1 MSPEILRTIL
11 VALGIGMVIFVHEMG
26 HFLAARFCKV
36 KVEVFSLGFGPKLLG
51 FTHKGTLY
59 QLALVPFG
67 GYVRMKGEYGQENG
81 SAPDTDSLPAKSVPQ
96 RFLIYAGGVI
106 MNVIF
111 ALVCFPIVYHYGV
124 PAIAPIVGQTAPGSP
139 AWNERI
145 PSGAKILKVGGRP
158 VYDFMS
164 IPGEVAIHGSESVRF
179 EMLYPGEDRP
189 RDVVLDPVKDET
201 NGFYRV
207 GIFPL
212 GDPNWAVSV
221 VPGGAA
227 DMAGLRDGDQVLEV
241 LGSLEGQ
248 TPGTA
253 MSAHFA
259 EGLPMDLRVRRNASE
274 GAEEVI
280 EVVRVEPRWDTAVDG
295 RKVFGIEPP
304 SHVVHA
310 VRNSKAMQTLGLQ
323 PDDRIIEAAGKPIL
337 RSTDFLLALRD
348 ASDTNLRV
356 VVRRNGQSV
365 VLNLPD
371 FKKAHAAALIS
382 DVAMKQDLEST
393 TVLVRPKSAAF
404 EAGLRTGDVIQ
415 SLWDR
420 DVEGWEGIQTLA
432 ASGSSQGTPLTF
444 SILRDGNANPLSFT
458 ASASLPTSMGFGF
471 GFRPGTYTFQTNG
484 MGEAVAMGARSSLRM
499 LREAGMTLRQMFR
512 QEISPKN
519 LGGIVTISKV
529 SYQASSMGWTK
540 LLFFL
545 CMLSV
550 NLAFLNVLPI
560 PLLDG
565 GHLFFVVVEGIKGS
579 PVSEKIMGYSQLVGL
594 VLILSLMVYVT
605 YQDILRLL

>member
-1 MSPEILRTIL
+1 
-11 VALGIGMVIFVHEMG
+11 MVIFVHEMG

-36 KVEVFSLGFGPKLLG
+36 RVEVFSLGFGPKVLG
-51 FTHKGTLY
+51 FTRKGTLY
-59 QLALVPFG
+59 QLALIPFG
-67 GYVRMKGEYGQENG
+67 GYVRMKGEYGPEDGND
-81 SAPDTDSLPAKSVPQ
+81 PDPDSLPAKSVPQ

-111 ALVCFPIVYHYGV
+111 ALVCFPIVYHYGLT
-124 PAIAPIVGQTAPGSP
+124 AIAPVVGQTAPGSP
-139 AWNERI
+139 AWQERI
-145 PSGAKILKVGGRP
+145 PTGAEILTVGGRP

-164 IPGEVAIHGSESVRF
+164 IPGEVAIHGSNPVHF
-179 EMLYPGEDRP
+179 EMIYPGETTP
-189 RDVVLDPVKDET
+189 RDVVLDPVKDES

-207 GIFPL
+207 GISPM
-212 GDPNWAVSV
+212 GDPEWTVRVNE
-221 VPGGAA
+221 GGPAA
-227 DMAGLRDGDQVLEV
+227 MAGLNNGDRVLEV
-241 LGSLEGQ
+241 LGALKGQ
-248 TPGTA
+248 NPGT
-253 MSAHFA
+253 SLSPHFS
-259 EGLPMDLRVRRNASE
+259 EGTPISLRVRRNTTE
-274 GAEEVI
+274 GAEEVVEI
-280 EVVRVEPRWDTAVDG
+280 EPRWKTAEDG

-304 SHVVHA
+304 SHLVHA
-310 VRNSKAMQTLGLQ
+310 VRGSQAMEILGLKEG
-323 PDDRIIEAAGKPIL
+323 DRIIEAAGKTIL
-337 RSTDFLLALRD
+337 RNTDLALALQT
-348 ASDTNLRV
+348 ASNTNLRV
-356 VVRRNGQSV
+356 VVLRDGERMI
-365 VLNLPD
+365 LNLASFHRD
-371 FKKAHAAALIS
+371 QAAGILSDIALQ
-382 DVAMKQDLEST
+382 QDLEST

-404 EAGLRTGDVIQ
+404 ESGLRTGDT
-415 SLWDR
+415 
-420 DVEGWEGIQTLA
+420 IQTLWNQEVQSWEDIQNLA
-432 ASGSSQGTPLTF
+432 
-444 SILRDGNANPLSFT
+444 
-458 ASASLPTSMGFGF
+458 ASASNQGKALKFEVQRSGATEPLAFVATAMLPTTLDYGFGF
-471 GFRPGTYTFQTNG
+471 KSGTYTFQTSG
-484 MGEAVAMGARSSLRM
+484 VAEAVAMGGRSSLRM

-565 GHLFFVVVEGIKGS
+565 GHLFFLMVEGIKGS